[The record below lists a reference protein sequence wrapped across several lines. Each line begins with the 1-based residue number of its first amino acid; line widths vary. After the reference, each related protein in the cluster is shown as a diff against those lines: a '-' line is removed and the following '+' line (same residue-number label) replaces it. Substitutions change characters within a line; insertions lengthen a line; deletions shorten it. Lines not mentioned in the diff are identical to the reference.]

1 MSKLFEG
8 EKEIPA
14 YPMTLKE
21 LMVLYKFKPRSYV
34 AFHKFISSVEYKLRY
49 KQEKRRKLT
58 TKEVKYIFE
67 VCGTPII
74 ESV

>member
-8 EKEIPA
+8 EKEVSA

-34 AFHKFISSVEYKLRY
+34 AFHKFISSVEYKLNY
-49 KQEKRRKLT
+49 KKEKRRRLT
-58 TKEVKYIFE
+58 TKEVEIVFE
-67 VCGTPII
+67 KCGNPII
-74 ESV
+74 ESS